1 MVEVVVVDVMV
12 EGVFDVVL
20 VVDEEVEKL
29 GEVFFADVAIPII
42 SVAFSDKLVV
52 IVVEVVVVDVMV
64 ERVFLVILVVDI
76 EVE

>member
-20 VVDEEVEKL
+20 VVDEEGEKL
-29 GEVFFADVAIPII
+29 GEVFVADVAILVI
-42 SVAFSDKLVV
+42 SVAFSDKLFV
-52 IVVEVVVVDVMV
+52 IVVEVVVVNVMV
-64 ERVFLVILVVDI
+64 ERVFLVILAVGV